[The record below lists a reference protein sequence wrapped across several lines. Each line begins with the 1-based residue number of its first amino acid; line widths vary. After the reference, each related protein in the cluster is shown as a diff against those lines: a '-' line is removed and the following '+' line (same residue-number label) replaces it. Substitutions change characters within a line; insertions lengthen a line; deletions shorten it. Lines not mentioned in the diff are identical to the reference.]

1 MSKGG
6 RSNLPPLFKRYMTV
20 VSNGGLWFSGT
31 YIPYTCNISAINNGQ
46 TTVITTAV
54 NHGFIVGN
62 TVQFSIPK
70 QWGERQLDRLKGTV
84 LDTTANTIT
93 VNIDSS
99 FFDAFVIPSV
109 TLPTVIDPAQVLPV
123 GDYNTG
129 YLATNV
135 LNPSLQIPGTYRNTY
150 P

>member
-1 MSKGG
+1 
-6 RSNLPPLFKRYMTV
+6 MTV

-31 YIPYTCNISAINNGQ
+31 YIPYTCNIIAVNNGQ
-46 TTVITTAV
+46 TTTVTTDV

-62 TVQFSIPK
+62 TVQFNIPK
-70 QWGERQLDRLKGTV
+70 QWGERQLDGLKGTV
-84 LDTTANTIT
+84 LAITANTIT
-93 VNIDSS
+93 VNIDSLL
-99 FFDAFVIPSV
+99 FDVFSTPTV

-129 YLATNV
+129 CLATDI
-135 LNPSLQIPGTYRNTY
+135 LNPPLQIPGTYRNTY

>member
-1 MSKGG
+1 
-6 RSNLPPLFKRYMTV
+6 MTV
-20 VSNGGLWFSGT
+20 VSNGGLWYSGT
-31 YIPYTCNISAINNGQ
+31 YIPFTCNITAVNNGQ
-46 TTVITTAV
+46 TTVVTTDV

-70 QWGERQLDRLKGTV
+70 QWGERQLDGLKGTV

-93 VNIDSS
+93 VNIDSAL
-99 FFDAFVIPSV
+99 FDAFSTPTV

-123 GDYNTG
+123 GDYNIG
-129 YLATNV
+129 YLAADIS
-135 LNPSLQIPGTYRNTY
+135 NPFLQIPGTYRNTY